1 MRRSAVVSLLALA
14 TSLGSA
20 GCEWVLLGVALD
32 DDDCDGLACCE
43 SECCEQDCFVEPPPP
58 EPVLPP
64 TVALEVADWPPL
76 GPNGVLTITASSN
89 QELAHAELYFK
100 NDSVAYFSDAT
111 LSGSATASGLSLGE
125 GFGQLDVV
133 VYAVDGSWTRAGIE
147 DLLVD
152 LSPPEAYIDRTV
164 LPASGD
170 DLQLWIADAWVVS
183 GCELTVGAI
192 TLGEQLEPGYPSTL
206 GVEWDFSLV
215 SFPVEEL
222 PVGNH
227 AAQLRVWDA
236 AGNEVL
242 LDIPIAIDGLP
253 PEVDILE
260 PAEGETVQET
270 FTVSASASD
279 DMPFPVAIELRV
291 GGALIATGTAPQ
303 ATFTLSALDFPAG
316 EHEITAIAI
325 DEAGNESAIATR
337 TIVIASEPEAT
348 P

>member
-1 MRRSAVVSLLALA
+1 MTAFRRSTVVSLLAIA

-20 GCEWVLLGVALD
+20 GCEWILLGVALD
-32 DDDCDGLACCE
+32 DGDDCDEFDCCE
-43 SECCEQDCFVEPPPP
+43 EDCFTDPPPP

-64 TVALEVADWPPL
+64 TLAIGIADWPPI
-76 GPNGVLTITASSN
+76 GPTGVVTITASSS
-89 QELAHAELYFK
+89 QGLARAELAFK
-100 NDSVAYFSDAT
+100 NDYVATFTGASAN
-111 LSGSATASGLSLGE
+111 GSTATATGLNLGE
-125 GFGQLDVV
+125 GFGRLDVA
-133 VYAVDGSWTRAGIE
+133 VYALDGSYTQGAVD

-152 LSPPEAYIDRTV
+152 LGPPEAYFDQTV

-170 DLQLWIADAWVVS
+170 RLSFWMADAWVVA
-183 GCELTVGAI
+183 GCELTIGDVI
-192 TLGEQLEPGYPSTL
+192 LTEELEPGYPSTL

-242 LDIPIAIDGLP
+242 LDAPITIDGLP

-260 PAEGETVQET
+260 PAEGETVSDT

-279 DMPFPVAIELRV
+279 DMPFPVSIELRV
-291 GGALIATGTAPQ
+291 GGALVATGTAPQ
-303 ATFTLSALDFPAG
+303 ATFNLSAIDFPAG
-316 EHEITAIAI
+316 ENEITAIAI
-325 DEAGNESAIATR
+325 DEAGNSSAISTR
-337 TIVIASEPEAT
+337 TIIIGSPAEP
-348 P
+348 